1 MYASY
6 NYYESGYLMGRD
18 PKLSEDDFPF
28 WEKQAERVLNQY
40 TFSRLA
46 SNLGLITDEVK
57 DCACELA
64 ELLYQAD
71 KSTQQ
76 AAEQG
81 GVLQSYAN
89 PEYKLYPKIR
99 DLALGRKK
107 GDTCKSL
114 MLEVIVEDTTAA
126 KHLAYVQEVLV
137 KPQSYGGGTEGVNFP
152 FNIEEDGARVKGYVT
167 GESVKSGNPVFTA
180 GEIEAA

>member
-18 PKLSEDDFPF
+18 PKLSEDEFPF

-46 SNLGLITDEVK
+46 SNFGLITDDVK

-71 KSTQQ
+71 KSAQQ

-81 GVLQSYAN
+81 GVLQSYSN
-89 PEYKLYPKIR
+89 
-99 DLALGRKK
+99 D
-107 GDTCKSL
+107 
-114 MLEVIVEDTTAA
+114 
-126 KHLAYVQEVLV
+126 
-137 KPQSYGGGTEGVNFP
+137 
-152 FNIEEDGARVKGYVT
+152 
-167 GESVKSGNPVFTA
+167 GESGTFDLSQSAFTEEGKAKKTREIIYRYLGNTGLLYA
-180 GEIEAA
+180 GV

>member
-1 MYASY
+1 MYTSY

-18 PKLSEDDFPF
+18 PKLSEDEFPL

-46 SNLGLITDEVK
+46 SNFGLITDDVK

-64 ELLYQAD
+64 EPLYQAD

-81 GVLQSYAN
+81 GILQSYSN
-89 PEYKLYPKIR
+89 
-99 DLALGRKK
+99 D
-107 GDTCKSL
+107 
-114 MLEVIVEDTTAA
+114 
-126 KHLAYVQEVLV
+126 
-137 KPQSYGGGTEGVNFP
+137 
-152 FNIEEDGARVKGYVT
+152 
-167 GESVKSGNPVFTA
+167 GESGTFDVSQSTFTEEGKAKKTREIVYRYLGNTGLLYA
-180 GEIEAA
+180 GV

>member
-1 MYASY
+1 MYTSY
-6 NYYESGYLMGRD
+6 NYYESCYLMGRD
-18 PKLSEDDFPF
+18 PKLSEDEFPL

-46 SNLGLITDEVK
+46 SNFGLITDDVK

-81 GVLQSYAN
+81 GILQSYSN
-89 PEYKLYPKIR
+89 
-99 DLALGRKK
+99 D
-107 GDTCKSL
+107 
-114 MLEVIVEDTTAA
+114 
-126 KHLAYVQEVLV
+126 
-137 KPQSYGGGTEGVNFP
+137 
-152 FNIEEDGARVKGYVT
+152 
-167 GESVKSGNPVFTA
+167 GESGTFDVSQSTFTEEGKAKKTREIVYRYLGNTGLLYA
-180 GEIEAA
+180 GV